1 MGYYAGLDVS
11 LEMTS
16 VCIVD
21 GAGKV
26 ISEAKVASE
35 PAAVMQYLTGLGLGI
50 ERVGLEAGAL
60 SEWLAGALLE
70 AGVPVICMEARQ
82 VKAALS
88 AMTVKTDRR
97 DALGIA
103 QIARTGW
110 FRAVHL
116 KSTESQEM
124 RTLLAARRHLVR
136 QVADGEQLIRGLLRP
151 LGLKIGP
158 VTRRRFADRVREL
171 VEGREALQ
179 TIMEPLLAA
188 LAACMEQLAR
198 LHVRV
203 LEAVRTDPVCRRLT
217 TMPGIGP
224 VIALTYRTAIDD
236 PTRFRHSKAVG
247 AYLGL
252 TPRKYQSGEIDRTG
266 RITKAGDGDARAAL
280 FEAANV
286 AMRPSTRWSG
296 LKAWATRVA
305 QRQGG
310 KRAKVA
316 LARRMA
322 CVLHRMWVDG
332 TDFRWGAAEAAA

>member
-11 LEMTS
+11 LEVTS

-21 GAGKV
+21 AAGKV
-26 ISEAKVASE
+26 VSEAKVASE
-35 PAAVMQYLTGLGLGI
+35 PTAVIRYLAGVGSGI

-70 AGVPVICMEARQ
+70 AGMPVVCMEARQ

-97 DALGIA
+97 DARGTA

-110 FRAVHL
+110 FRAVHS
-116 KSTESQEM
+116 KSSEGQEM

-136 QVADGEQLIRGLLRP
+136 QVADGEQPIRGLLRP
-151 LGLKIGP
+151 LGLKVGP
-158 VTRRRFADRVREL
+158 VTRRRSAGRVREL
-171 VEGREALQ
+171 VEGQEALQ
-179 TIMEPLLAA
+179 AIMEPLLAA
-188 LAACMEQLAR
+188 LAACTGQLAR
-198 LHVRV
+198 LHARV
-203 LEAVRTDPVCRRLT
+203 LDAVRADPVCRRLT

-224 VIALTYRTAIDD
+224 VIALTFRTAIDD
-236 PTRFRHSKAVG
+236 PKRFRHSKAVG

-266 RITKAGDGDARAAL
+266 RISKAGDGDARAAL

-316 LARRMA
+316 LARKMA

-332 TDFRWGAAEAAA
+332 TEFRWGATAAAA

>member
-1 MGYYAGLDVS
+1 MGYYVGLDVS

-16 VCIVD
+16 VCIID
-21 GAGKV
+21 AAGKV
-26 ISEAKVASE
+26 RSEARIASE
-35 PAAVMQYLTGLGLGI
+35 PAAVIEHLAGLGI
-50 ERVGLEAGAL
+50 EVERVGLEAGAL

-70 AGVPVICMEARQ
+70 AGLPVVCMEARQ

-97 DALGIA
+97 DARGIA

-116 KSTESQEM
+116 KSVECQQM

-136 QVADGEQLIRGLLRP
+136 QVADGEQVIRGLLRP

-158 VTRRRFADRVREL
+158 VTRRRFAGRVREL
-171 VEGREALQ
+171 VEGRQALQ
-179 TIMEPLLAA
+179 ATMEPLLSA

-198 LHVRV
+198 LHVQV
-203 LEAVRTDPVCRRLT
+203 LEVVRTDPVCRRLT

-236 PTRFRHSKAVG
+236 PTRFRQSRSVG

-266 RITKAGDGDARAAL
+266 RISKAGDGDARAAL

-296 LKAWATRVA
+296 LKAWATRIA

-316 LARRMA
+316 LARKMA
-322 CVLHRMWVDG
+322 CVLHRMWIDK
-332 TDFRWGAAEAAA
+332 TDFRWGPAEAAA